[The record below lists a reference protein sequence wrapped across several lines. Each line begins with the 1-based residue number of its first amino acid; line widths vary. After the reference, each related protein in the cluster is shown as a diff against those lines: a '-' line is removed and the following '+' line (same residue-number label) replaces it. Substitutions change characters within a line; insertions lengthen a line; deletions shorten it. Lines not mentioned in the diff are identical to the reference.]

1 MNPRNLIVKYGSHAA
16 VAVTALGLGVGVG
29 SQTNRPIMP
38 AIKIPAEQLYP
49 SVPFEKITS
58 GQWGRP
64 RAKITG
70 NVTLVKSEEDG
81 DIHFRVENGTEF
93 IVCEITPPLPLPRPK
108 VGQKVVVWGI
118 VRYDGQHKHWEIH
131 PTEGWQEFP

>member
-16 VAVTALGLGVGVG
+16 VAMTALGLGVGVG

-38 AIKIPAEQLYP
+38 PIKMPAEQLYP

-70 NVTLVKSEEDG
+70 TVTLVKSEEDG
-81 DIHFRVENGTEF
+81 DIHFRVENGGEF
-93 IVCEITPPLPLPRPK
+93 IICEITPPLPLPRPK
-108 VGQKVVVWGI
+108 VGQKVTVWGI
-118 VRYDGQHKHWEIH
+118 VRYDGQHKWHEIH
-131 PTEGWQEFP
+131 PVEGWQEFP